1 MAEKSKKSGTKKEK
15 EKEKEKTAAEK
26 FVQDVLIRGEAARPD
41 EHGDLP
47 PGATHEIVEECEGEP
62 PKIKRRRFSIT

>member
-15 EKEKEKTAAEK
+15 EKTAGEK
-26 FVQDVLIRGEAARPD
+26 FAQDVLTRGEAARPD

-47 PGATHEIVEECEGEP
+47 PGATHEIVEECEGGP

>member
-1 MAEKSKKSGTKKEK
+1 MAEKSKKSGAKKK
-15 EKEKEKTAAEK
+15 KAAGEK